1 MKMVYYVYIL
11 HSTKINKTYVGF
23 CNDIKN
29 RLQKHNRGQV
39 KSTKRFMPWKIIH
52 LEEYK
57 TAQEAKY
64 REQYWKSGAGRRKLK
79 QFFEKGN
86 PLK

>member
-1 MKMVYYVYIL
+1 MTSITFSVYVPPEG
-11 HSTKINKTYVGF
+11 SINTRSG
-23 CNDIKN
+23 
-29 RLQKHNRGQV
+29 LV